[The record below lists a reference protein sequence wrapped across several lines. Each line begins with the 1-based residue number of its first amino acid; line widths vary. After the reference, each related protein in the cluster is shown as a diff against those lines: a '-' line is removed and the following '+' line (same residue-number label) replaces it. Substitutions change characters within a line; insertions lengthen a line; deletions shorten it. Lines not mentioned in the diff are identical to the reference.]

1 MANSDNEAGCECGV
15 DVLPWVDF
23 AAGSGGRAIWA
34 RDDADVDDRPG
45 GGLVTGAVAGTSS
58 DDGWAARVGFFWR
71 AALRTA
77 GRETKSGGEV
87 EGGVGRLRE
96 LGMGG
101 AVRVV
106 RGRCWGCCNC

>member
-1 MANSDNEAGCECGV
+1 MANSDSEAGCRCGV
-15 DVLPWVDF
+15 DVLPWVEFD
-23 AAGSGGRAIWA
+23 AESGGRAIWA
-34 RDDADVDDRPG
+34 KDDVEVDRAG
-45 GGLVTGAVAGTSS
+45 AGLVTGAGTTSEGWDARAGFL
-58 DDGWAARVGFFWR
+58 GR

-96 LGMGG
+96 LGIGG

-106 RGRCWGCCNC
+106 RGRCCNCCNCWRG